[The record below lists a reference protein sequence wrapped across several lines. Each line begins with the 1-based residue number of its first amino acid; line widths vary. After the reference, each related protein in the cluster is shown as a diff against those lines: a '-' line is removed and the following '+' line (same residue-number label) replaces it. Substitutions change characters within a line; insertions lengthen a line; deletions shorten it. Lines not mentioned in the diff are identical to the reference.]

1 MMLKERA
8 RHVLSESDT
17 VSLVAYLATLI
28 QIEIAPNGVP
38 KPINDGPRSKARRF
52 RSISWVRSFFFLA
65 FGFFRATRRL
75 EGNKRREL
83 IANLTSELPIKW
95 HNRKQESLAGRCR
108 AREKLSAE
116 FEAFRRARSACVFRI
131 YEAIIYWDFPVRNV
145 NKREERK
152 NWNKFK
158 ENKKKSFA
166 AKRVNLWLCLSGSFT
181 AGARKMGQKVRA
193 LIKAR

>member
-1 MMLKERA
+1 MECQNQSTTDRG
-8 RHVLSESDT
+8 R
-17 VSLVAYLATLI
+17 
-28 QIEIAPNGVP
+28 
-38 KPINDGPRSKARRF
+38 KPEDFGQFLGWEAFS
-52 RSISWVRSFFFLA
+52 SWLLA
-65 FGFFRATRRL
+65 FSVRL

-108 AREKLSAE
+108 AREKS
-116 FEAFRRARSACVFRI
+116 FRPNSRYSVDRPLSACVFRI

-145 NKREERK
+145 NKREER

-166 AKRVNLWLCLSGSFT
+166 GKQVNLWLFLSGSFT
-181 AGARKMGQKVRA
+181 AGARNMGQKKV
-193 LIKAR
+193 